1 MAKPLDRA
9 IVNLTS
15 AVRPAYA
22 NLMTSCAA
30 QEPSPEAALFL
41 KRTRRELMS
50 WQTAEEPEARTPP
63 SCKALETVIVPRPR
77 DIGGFEVRRVL
88 PSAQRLN
95 VGSFVFFDQMGPA
108 ELMPGRGIDVRPHPH
123 IGLATVTY
131 LFAGTIVHR
140 DSLGSVQFIE
150 PGAVNWMTA
159 GRGIVHSERSDN
171 ELRKRRQ
178 KLYGIQIWVALPK
191 QHEETA
197 PDFTHYPAESL
208 PQIEAEGNKVRVL
221 AGSLFGKTSPVKT
234 FSKLFYSDAVCQP
247 GALVSL
253 DNQHEERAIYLLEGN
268 IEISGQAF
276 EPGRLLVF
284 SSGDEITVR
293 ATSAARLLL
302 FGGEPLDGP
311 RHLWWNFV
319 SSSRERIAQAKA
331 HWKAGRF
338 APVAGDPE
346 FIPLPE

>member
-1 MAKPLDRA
+1 MLELLERG
-9 IVNLTS
+9 
-15 AVRPAYA
+15 
-22 NLMTSCAA
+22 
-30 QEPSPEAALFL
+30 EP
-41 KRTRRELMS
+41 MS
-50 WQTAEEPEARTPP
+50 WQFAAEPETRTPP

-88 PSAQRLN
+88 PSADRQSVRP
-95 VGSFVFFDQMGPA
+95 FVFFDQMGPA
-108 ELMPGRGIDVRPHPH
+108 ELAPGAGVDVRPHPH

-131 LFAGTIVHR
+131 LLAGTIVHR
-140 DSLGSVQFIE
+140 DSLGSVQSIE

-178 KLYGIQIWVALPK
+178 ILYGIQIWVALPK
-191 QHEETA
+191 QYEETG
-197 PDFTHYPAESL
+197 PDFTHYAAASL
-208 PQIEAEGNKVRVL
+208 PRLEGEGKTVRVV
-221 AGSLFGKTSPVKT
+221 AGSLFGQASPVKT
-234 FSKLFYSDAVCQP
+234 YSQFFYGDAACQP
-247 GALVSL
+247 GAWLSL
-253 DNQHEERAIYLLEGN
+253 DNEHQERALYLLEGN
-268 IEISGQAF
+268 VEIAGQAF

-284 SSGDEITVR
+284 SSGDEITVK

-331 HWKAGRF
+331 DWKAGRF
-338 APVAGDPE
+338 APVPGDPE